1 MDPQPH
7 GPTEEEIR
15 EKAYYLYLS
24 SGCTPGRDL
33 ENWLTARKLLQP
45 QAVQARD
52 QKNRSEVSFSLH
64 FPPSAGAQQAP
75 PSPPPYGHTSA
86 PPFEGTKTR

>member
-1 MDPQPH
+1 MNTPTYV
-7 GPTEEEIR
+7 PTEEEIQ
-15 EKAYYLYLS
+15 KMAYYLYLS

-33 ENWLTARKLLQP
+33 ENWLTARNLLQSP
-45 QAVQARD
+45 AVQTRD
-52 QKNRSEVSFSLH
+52 QKNMAETSFTLH

-86 PPFEGTKTR
+86 PPFECN